1 MSKNR
6 FFAPVSIAVLGAIA
20 ALFTAVGCSKSENP
34 YVVSGEFES
43 AAEPGSSEITFE
55 NYRDRKIL
63 IVSPPGNQNPK
74 LSWATLNAPKVMPDK
89 TWEKFGAMDT
99 ATLKAELH
107 KRFVEAL
114 QSIASDPQ
122 TLVEIRN
129 AGKLYGIDPALIVG
143 NILGEHVYNTKLVM
157 LAQDKVMEGMIS
169 SWATKWSLHFASS
182 GISLSDLLKEAPFAR
197 CEAFKAV
204 QSDYWDCAIEVYE
217 SKYRRKVV
225 NGRDFGPN
233 SLKFTFFNP
242 IRSGLTYGLGQLDP
256 IRALMVADRV
266 NKISGFPYVTIDNP
280 VEIYKAILNP
290 RTSVHYIAAN
300 IVVSLEIY
308 RKIAAFDI
316 SQNLGLVATLYNLGK
331 EKQYA
336 EIRYQE
342 ALKSLEKGRK
352 IEMPVESYYGFLIN
366 EKEQEIRRFVETG
379 RVQ

>member
-6 FFAPVSIAVLGAIA
+6 FFAPVSIVVLGALA
-20 ALFTAVGCSKSENP
+20 ALFTAVGCTGGNR
-34 YVVSGEFES
+34 YVESGEFES
-43 AAEPGSSEITFE
+43 AVAPDSNEVTFE
-55 NYRDRKIL
+55 NYRDRRIL
-63 IVSPPGNQNPK
+63 IVAPSGNQNPK
-74 LSWATLNAPKVMPDK
+74 LSWETLNSRENMPEK
-89 TWEKFGAMDT
+89 TWEKFGSMDT
-99 ATLKAELH
+99 ATLKAELN
-107 KRFVEAL
+107 KRFVESL

-122 TLVEIRN
+122 TVVEIRN

-169 SWATKWSLHFASS
+169 TWATKWSLHFASS

-197 CEAFKAV
+197 CETAKSV
-204 QSDYWDCAIEVYE
+204 QSDYWDCVNSVYE
-217 SKYRRKVV
+217 SNYRGKSV
-225 NGRDFGPN
+225 NGRDFGSS

-266 NKISGFPYVTIDNP
+266 NKISGLPYVTVDNP

-316 SQNLGLVATLYNLGK
+316 SQNLGLVSTLYNLGK
-331 EKQYA
+331 EKHFA
-336 EIRYQE
+336 TLRYRDTMKS
-342 ALKSLEKGRK
+342 LKSGRK
-352 IEMPVESYYGFLIN
+352 LEMPVESYYGFLIN
-366 EKEQEIRRFVETG
+366 EKEKEIRRFVETG
-379 RVQ
+379 RAQ